1 MGEAAIEGIIDAR
14 KQGGEYAD
22 LFDFCRR
29 IDLRKANRRVLES
42 LIRCGALDNL
52 GANRATLMIQLPLA
66 LKMAEQHHAQQA
78 AGQND
83 LFGMGDAAPHATPA
97 LGVIPDDVSE
107 WDDQQRLRGEKE
119 TLGLFLT
126 GHPLDFY
133 EPEMADAGASRI
145 GRLSLDDAPKSNR
158 VYGRNKGKPAT
169 IAGLVMAVNR
179 RSSQR
184 GMMASVLL
192 DDMTGRIEATL
203 FNEAYE
209 QYKDLLVV
217 DQVLVMQGNLAH
229 DEYRG
234 GLSLRV
240 DRVLSFEESRVQRVN
255 ALEIRLDESLLQ
267 ERQWTPN
274 KLVHDLSGLLRTHG
288 DGSAV
293 VSVRYTTAGCRGYS
307 ATWQWLG
314 GASCG

>member
-1 MGEAAIEGIIDAR
+1 
-14 KQGGEYAD
+14 
-22 LFDFCRR
+22 
-29 IDLRKANRRVLES
+29 
-42 LIRCGALDNL
+42 
-52 GANRATLMIQLPLA
+52 
-66 LKMAEQHHAQQA
+66 
-78 AGQND
+78 
-83 LFGMGDAAPHATPA
+83 
-97 LGVIPDDVSE
+97 
-107 WDDQQRLRGEKE
+107 
-119 TLGLFLT
+119 
-126 GHPLDFY
+126 
-133 EPEMADAGASRI
+133 
-145 GRLSLDDAPKSNR
+145 
-158 VYGRNKGKPAT
+158 
-169 IAGLVMAVNR
+169 
-179 RSSQR
+179 
-184 GMMASVLL
+184 MMASVLL

-293 VSVRYTTAGCRGYS
+293 VSVRYRRQDAVGIVR
-307 ATWQWLG
+307 LG
-314 GASCG
+314 SGWVVRPADDLLRQLYQQFGMDRVRIHYGPKQLVDPHAAQEQLKERDLMQEALICS